1 MKMSAKRVVLL
12 MGLVLLLDAN
22 LVWAAPGNTPARA
35 DVTID
40 VAQIMEWLA
49 DFSAIDLDDIT
60 TQTSTSTGSGTAT
73 LYTNGDVSITANNTA
88 AAQLKLGTDP
98 NQTLVTSYKLTD
110 DGGSDDAGGTG
121 GTDEGSYT
129 VHSLFLKDSA
139 AYAIIHAAGDGAVVI
154 ELHVEAKNEDGD
166 VADVGPYSAIQT
178 LTAAWG

>member
-12 MGLVLLLDAN
+12 MGLGLALLLDAN
-22 LVWAAPGNTPARA
+22 LLGAPPDDTATA
-35 DVTID
+35 VVTID

-49 DFSAIDLDDIT
+49 DFSAIDLEDIT
-60 TQTSTSTGSGTAT
+60 TQTSAPTGSGTAT

-110 DGGSDDAGGTG
+110 DGGSDDGGGTG
-121 GTDEGSYT
+121 GTDQGSYT
-129 VHSLFLKDSA
+129 VHSSFLSP
-139 AYAIIHAAGDGAVVI
+139 AYVITHVAGDGAVVI
-154 ELHVEAKNEDGD
+154 ELHVEARNEDGD
-166 VADVGPYSAIQT
+166 VADVGPYSATQT